1 MAVLVLAHPLPDAPF
16 AEALRRLAPDG
27 LPIWTAADAP
37 PPEAVEAILAWRMKP
52 GVLPRYPALR
62 VLCSTGAGVDK
73 LLAAPDLPPGLP
85 VTRVADPRQA
95 VEIAQYA
102 AACALAFTRDL
113 DRYRAQQRRAAWER
127 HPVRPPEAC
136 RVGILG
142 AGAVGRAVARAFL
155 ALGYPVAA
163 WSRGARP
170 AGLDADAA
178 HHGGADALPG
188 FLAAADILVCA
199 LPLTPRTRGLLD
211 RATLSRLP
219 RGAFLVNVGRGEHVV
234 EPDLRELLDA
244 GHLAGAALDVFD
256 REPPAPDDWVWSHPA
271 VRATPHI
278 AAQAGF
284 DTVAAQCLQ
293 ALAEARAGARPRHAV
308 DRDAGY

>member
-1 MAVLVLAHPLPDAPF
+1 MAILVLSHPLPDAPF
-16 AEALRRLAPDG
+16 AEALRRHAPD
-27 LPIWTAADAP
+27 LPVWTAADAP
-37 PPEAVEAILAWRMKP
+37 PPEAVEAILAWRMKA
-52 GVLPRYPALR
+52 GVLPRHPNLR

-85 VTRVADPRQA
+85 VTRVADPRQG

-102 AACALAFTRDL
+102 VACALAFTRDL
-113 DRYRAQQRRAAWER
+113 DRYRAQQAGAQWRR

-142 AGAVGRAVARAFL
+142 AGAVGQAVARAFL
-155 ALGYPVAA
+155 PLGYPVAA

-170 AGLDADAA
+170 AGLDEAA
-178 HHGGADALPG
+178 QHAGGAGALPD
-188 FLAAADILVCA
+188 FLAGADILVCA
-199 LPLTPRTRGLLD
+199 LPLTPQTHRLLD
-211 RATLSRLP
+211 RAALSRLP
-219 RGAFLVNVGRGEHVV
+219 RGAYLINVGRGEQVV
-234 EPDLRELLDA
+234 EPDLRALLDE
-244 GHLAGAALDVFD
+244 GRLAGAALDVFD
-256 REPPAPDDWVWSHPA
+256 REPPAPDDWVWTHPA

-284 DTVAAQCLQ
+284 DTVAAQCVE
-293 ALAEARAGARPRHAV
+293 ALRQARAGERPRHAV